1 MIEDIKQREQ
11 AINVSQSFIVQ
22 APAGSGKTELLTQ
35 RFLALLGN
43 AVNHPE
49 EIIAI
54 TFTRKA
60 ASEMRQRIVNAL
72 LFAKNN
78 PKPEETHKQTT
89 WQLSQKVLEQDK
101 QNQWRI
107 LENPNR
113 LKITTIDSFCRN
125 IVGQLPVLSH
135 MGSQA
140 KITDAQYQLYQR
152 AARAT
157 LSHLKIDDPWFHA
170 LQQLLISVDN
180 DYERAEDLIIDM
192 LSTRDQWLDYLGIP
206 EEQAI
211 THLTNSLHNIINHN
225 LEQMYGYFIEIFSGD
240 ELLPL
245 VNFAYNNLYDKSF
258 DYHELPEPNIAHL
271 PFWQFVSRIL
281 LTDNGSVRKM
291 LNKNI
296 GFPAASDAPSK
307 DEKQTYTHFK
317 NTAKAMLSRLESETQ
332 LVQLL
337 ADIQTL
343 PDAHYYQD
351 QNRQDKIF
359 SLFNLLQLAYAE
371 LKLLFQ
377 RTNQVDF
384 SEIALSANT
393 ALRNIE
399 NTPDI
404 NLILDYS
411 LKHILID
418 EFQDTSR
425 LQFSLLENLTR
436 EWMPNDNKTVFLV
449 GDPMQSIYRFR
460 QAEVGL
466 FLQVQ
471 QYGLN
476 HLEITPLR
484 LTCNFRSEKPV
495 INWVNQQFKTA
506 FPAQSDIA
514 SGAIHYSAST
524 PIKNNIQENCV
535 SWHRLPAS
543 STTHQQVLE
552 IIKSIKTI
560 QDKTPDASIAILA
573 RKRKHLMPILQML
586 GSFNIPFQA
595 IDIESLTEKP
605 IIHDLIALTCGLNHL
620 GDHLSWLSIL
630 RMPCVGLALADLL
643 TIAEHLNKVTVM
655 DLLNSAEFIQ
665 KLSQNAITILSRVI
679 PVLQHAVQEQ
689 QRFELRQWIEHTWLA
704 LGGSYALKNQTE
716 QAQANS
722 FFELLDT
729 WPDEMLDLY
738 SIKSALQQRYASTSG
753 QQANIQLMTIH
764 KSKGLEFDYVILP
777 ELQDKGQANKSS
789 ILAWHEQ
796 PSTQNVL
803 QQHYDWLLAAKK
815 AVGED
820 HDPMYVYIQKVNKE
834 KIRYENTR
842 LFYVAVTR
850 AKCGLLLFYQKS
862 EDENKAPAA
871 DSLLATVWNT
881 HLTLTDCDA
890 RETHIDNITQS
901 NTSKPEMQTF
911 AFPAQW
917 QHPEPIVIHSSSDET
932 ENKDWKFDF
941 SWELERKIGSIYHEF
956 FKLLANKPEL
966 QQADG
971 IHKLTNLIFLYLRRY
986 HIPEQ
991 LHADYVDE
999 IQHKLLQMLGD
1010 EKARW
1015 ILNANHRAAFSE
1027 HPISLKEGKYCKH
1040 YVIDRTFVDDDNVRW
1055 IIDYKTSE
1063 LNDLSLQEFTQA
1075 EWEKYWPQ
1083 LETYARFFANLESNK
1098 IKLALYY
1105 PMSGIFLEK
1114 PFDIASKA
1122 ISHEESQCP

>member
-11 AINVSQSFIVQ
+11 AINVNQSFIVQ

-60 ASEMRQRIVNAL
+60 ASEMRQRIVSAL

-78 PKPEETHKQTT
+78 PQPEEAHKQTT
-89 WQLSQKVLEQDK
+89 WQLSQKVLERDK

-113 LKITTIDSFCRN
+113 LKVTTIDSFCRN

-140 KITDAQYQLYQR
+140 SITDAQHQLYQR

-192 LSTRDQWLDYLGIP
+192 LSTRDQWIDYLGIP
-206 EEQAI
+206 QEQAI
-211 THLTNSLHNIINHN
+211 MHLSTSLHNIITHN
-225 LEQMYGYFIEIFSGD
+225 LEQMYSYFIDVFNAE

-245 VNFAYNNLYDKSF
+245 VNFAYDNLYGKSF
-258 DYHELPEPNIAHL
+258 DYHDLPEPNLTHL
-271 PFWQFVSRIL
+271 PFWQFISRIL
-281 LTDNGSVRKM
+281 LTDSGSARKIV
-291 LNKNI
+291 NKNI

-307 DEKQTYTHFK
+307 DEKKIYTHFK
-317 NTAKAMLSRLESETQ
+317 NSAKTMLSRLESETE

-343 PDAHYYQD
+343 PEANYYQD

-404 NLILDYS
+404 TLILDYS

-436 EWMPNDNKTVFLV
+436 EWMPDDNKTIFLV

-471 QYGLN
+471 QYGIN
-476 HLEITPLR
+476 HLDITPLR

-495 INWVNQQFKTA
+495 IDWVNQQFKTA
-506 FPAQSDIA
+506 FPVKSDIA

-524 PIKNNIQENCV
+524 PVKNNTEENSV

-543 STTHQQVLE
+543 NTTQQHVLQ
-552 IIKSIKTI
+552 IIKSIQTI
-560 QDKTPDASIAILA
+560 QKKTPNASIAILA

-586 GSFNIPFQA
+586 SSFNIPFQA
-595 IDIESLTEKP
+595 VDIESLTEKP
-605 IIHDLIALTCGLNHL
+605 IIHDLIALTCALNHL

-630 RMPCVGLALADLL
+630 RMPCIGLTLADLL
-643 TIAEHLNKVTVM
+643 IIAEHLNKLTVI
-655 DLLNSAEFIQ
+655 DLLHSAEFIE
-665 KLSQNAITILSRVI
+665 KLSNDTMLILARVMPI
-679 PVLQHAVQEQ
+679 LEHAVKER
-689 QRFELRQWIEHTWLA
+689 QRFELRQWVEHTWLA
-704 LGGSYALKNQTE
+704 LGGGYALKNQTE
-716 QAQANS
+716 QTQADS

-729 WPDEMLDLY
+729 WPDDMLDLY
-738 SIKSALQQRYASTSG
+738 SLKSALKQRYASTSG
-753 QQANIQLMTIH
+753 QKANIQLMTIH

-777 ELQDKGQANKSS
+777 ELQDKGQTDKSS

-796 PSTQNVL
+796 PSTQDVR

-815 AVGED
+815 AVGEEN
-820 HDPMYVYIQKVNKE
+820 DPMYIYIQKVNKE

-850 AKCGLLLFYQKS
+850 AKHGLLLFYQQS
-862 EDENKAPAA
+862 EDENKPPAA

-881 HLTLTDCDA
+881 HLSLASCDIV
-890 RETHIDNITQS
+890 ETNVEKNEEN
-901 NTSKPEMQTF
+901 NTYKTKIQTSSLI
-911 AFPAQW
+911 ASW
-917 QHPEPIVIHSSSDET
+917 QHPKSIVLHPSSDET
-932 ENKDWKFDF
+932 ENKDWQFDF
-941 SWELERKIGSIYHEF
+941 SWELERKVGSIYHEF

-966 QQADG
+966 QQADK
-971 IHKLTNLIFLYLRRY
+971 INQLTNLILLYLRRY

-991 LHADYVDE
+991 LHENYVHE
-999 IQHKLLQMLGD
+999 IQHNLLQMLND

-1015 ILNANHRAAFSE
+1015 ILNAEHNSALSE
-1027 HPISLKEGKYCKH
+1027 YPISLKIGKYCNH
-1040 YVIDRTFVDDDNVRW
+1040 YIIDRTFIDKDNVRW

-1063 LNDLSLQEFTQA
+1063 LNGLSLSKFTQA
-1075 EWEKYWPQ
+1075 EWDKYLPQ
-1083 LETYARFFANLESNK
+1083 LETYARFFANLESNE

-1105 PMSGIFLEK
+1105 PKSGIFLEK
-1114 PFDIASKA
+1114 LFNIASQA
-1122 ISHEESQCP
+1122 ISHEES